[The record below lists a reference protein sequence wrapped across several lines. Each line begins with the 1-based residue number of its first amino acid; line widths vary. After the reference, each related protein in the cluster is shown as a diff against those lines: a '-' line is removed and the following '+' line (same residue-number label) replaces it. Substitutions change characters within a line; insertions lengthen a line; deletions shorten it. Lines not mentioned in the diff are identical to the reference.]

1 MKTGYWFGKYPEDH
15 IKIGISR
22 GQPRGMAAGYRLFRT
37 LAPGSYFNSVSAE
50 EYRTRYFIQLSELD
64 PAKVV
69 QDIKNL
75 AGDRTPVLVCF
86 EHPAKPADWC
96 HRGFVSAWL
105 HDTLRLEVPEY
116 GYEQEGFGW
125 SHPKLPATM
134 RLPATE

>member
-22 GQPRGMAAGYRLFRT
+22 FAPRGLPAGYRLFKT
-37 LAPGSYFNSVSAE
+37 LAPGEWFNSVSAE
-50 EYRTRYFIQLSELD
+50 EYRTRYFIQLDQLE

-69 QDIKNL
+69 AEIKKL
-75 AGDRTPVLVCF
+75 AGDRTPILCCF
-86 EHPAKPADWC
+86 EKPDKPEDWC

-105 HDTLRLEVPEY
+105 NDTLGLEVPEY

-125 SHPKLPATM
+125 SHPKLPKSM
-134 RLPATE
+134 RKL